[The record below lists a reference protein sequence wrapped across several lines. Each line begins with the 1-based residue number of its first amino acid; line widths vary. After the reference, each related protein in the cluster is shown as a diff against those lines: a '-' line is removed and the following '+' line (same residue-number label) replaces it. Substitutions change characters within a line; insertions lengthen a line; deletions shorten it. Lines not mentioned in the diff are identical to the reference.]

1 MNIKTVLQEND
12 LPEYYYNILAD
23 LKNPL
28 PPVLNP
34 ETKEPVGPDDLSPL
48 FPMELIGQEVSSD
61 KHIVIPDEVRD
72 VYKRQIMVWAYTTC
86 TRLGLP
92 QELLYAYRTIL
103 LDQLIPLGIKEINHQ
118 GQPVL

>member
-34 ETKEPVGPDDLSPL
+34 GTKEPG
-48 FPMELIGQEVSSD
+48 
-61 KHIVIPDEVRD
+61 
-72 VYKRQIMVWAYTTC
+72 WA
-86 TRLGLP
+86 
-92 QELLYAYRTIL
+92 
-103 LDQLIPLGIKEINHQ
+103 
-118 GQPVL
+118 

>member
-34 ETKEPVGPDDLSPL
+34 GTKEPVGPDDLSPL
-48 FPMELIGQEVSSD
+48 FPMELIGPVS
-61 KHIVIPDEVRD
+61 
-72 VYKRQIMVWAYTTC
+72 YTHLT
-86 TRLGLP
+86 LP
-92 QELLYAYRTIL
+92 TIYS
-103 LDQLIPLGIKEINHQ
+103 
-118 GQPVL
+118 V

>member
-34 ETKEPVGPDDLSPL
+34 GTKEPVGPDDLSPL

-61 KHIVIPDEVRD
+61 RHIVIPEEVRD
-72 VYKRQIMVWAYTTC
+72 VY
-86 TRLGLP
+86 RLYRPTPLYSC
-92 QELLYAYRTIL
+92 LLYTSPSPR
-103 LDQLIPLGIKEINHQ
+103 D
-118 GQPVL
+118 

>member
-34 ETKEPVGPDDLSPL
+34 GTKEPVGPDDLSPL
-48 FPMELIGQEVSSD
+48 FPMELIGQEAMLICWLALD
-61 KHIVIPDEVRD
+61 F
-72 VYKRQIMVWAYTTC
+72 
-86 TRLGLP
+86 RLPGLRV
-92 QELLYAYRTIL
+92 QLLRFL
-103 LDQLIPLGIKEINHQ
+103 L
-118 GQPVL
+118 

>member
-34 ETKEPVGPDDLSPL
+34 GTKEPVGPDDLSPL
-48 FPMELIGQEVSSD
+48 FPMELIGQ
-61 KHIVIPDEVRD
+61 
-72 VYKRQIMVWAYTTC
+72 
-86 TRLGLP
+86 
-92 QELLYAYRTIL
+92 
-103 LDQLIPLGIKEINHQ
+103 
-118 GQPVL
+118 